1 MASGTTFRRDS
12 EMPES
17 PLMHKDFQVLINE
30 LIGMRLFG
38 ALEPC
43 DFGPQKQFEE
53 LPSVS
58 VGYRGALA
66 NAF

>member
-1 MASGTTFRRDS
+1 
-12 EMPES
+12 MPES

-58 VGYRGALA
+58 VG
-66 NAF
+66 